1 MGLSV
6 GNKTVFLRTDR
17 DRWMR
22 GARDMQAARGESDSE
37 ESFRCDTNMIKCVRK
52 RESVTRRRQMG
63 KRLMGTAKCEET
75 DN

>member
-1 MGLSV
+1 
-6 GNKTVFLRTDR
+6 
-17 DRWMR
+17 
-22 GARDMQAARGESDSE
+22 MQAARGESESE

-75 DN
+75 DT